1 MCIRDRQGRGCN
13 DLTMVGLA
21 TDYCVAWSALD
32 GASPNSSA
40 SDSNSQPPTAV
51 ATIWWRRRRGR
62 NLLVCVLAVGT
73 ALSVY
78 IFLGGSGY
86 YTFGNKVSERA
97 CTSELPFCAH

>member
-1 MCIRDRQGRGCN
+1 MNEFTIITTRYLCQFEKKGFFQEIQK
-13 DLTMVGLA
+13 LA
-21 TDYCVAWSALD
+21 DPVKPLLITNELE
-32 GASPNSSA
+32 N
-40 SDSNSQPPTAV
+40 PT
-51 ATIWWRRRRGR
+51 RGR

-97 CTSELPFCAH
+97 CTSELPCVHIHSAARNATHSTDR